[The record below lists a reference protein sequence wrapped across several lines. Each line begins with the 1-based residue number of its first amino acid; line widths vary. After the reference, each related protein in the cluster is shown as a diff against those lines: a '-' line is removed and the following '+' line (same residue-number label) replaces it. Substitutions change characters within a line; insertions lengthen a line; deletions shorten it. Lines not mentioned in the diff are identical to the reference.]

1 MAGETLLNNRYEL
14 VAQQGSGGMSV
25 IYKAVDRSL
34 GRTVAIK
41 ILRPSLTQDPAF
53 LSKFQQEARSVA
65 MMAHPNIVTVH
76 DVGSDGPTHYIVME
90 MVEGQDLKKLI
101 KTQGALPYARALDY
115 AIQICEGLGYAHRS
129 RLVHAD
135 VKPQNILIN
144 KDDVIKVTDFG
155 IAQAYTD
162 TMPQTRAEVVWGS
175 PHYFAPEQAKGEKPT
190 PASDVYSIGIVMFE
204 MFTGRLPYVGSSQR
218 ELAMAHIQE
227 DVPKAK
233 DINLSVPED
242 ISKIITKVMSKRPND
257 RYSQADQLGHILKG
271 LQERTKNASANTV
284 QRPAAP
290 PTVPNQKPVPS
301 PPSQQSSGNRP
312 PNIPRPA
319 SPDDT
324 YKYSPAPNAP
334 GSNNQQT
341 VQSPNVSRPPQ
352 PFVDNSA
359 QGLQRPQSNTGNRYQ
374 SNPAPPPQVV
384 NPDGRFNPDATG
396 GYSRP
401 FQPVQQQESDGL
413 DFVTITLVIL
423 AFIAVAGL
431 VPLYLFGVF
440 PALG

>member
-14 VAQQGSGGMSV
+14 IAQQGSGGMSV
-25 IYKAVDRSL
+25 IYKAIDRSL
-34 GRTVAIK
+34 GRTVAVK

-53 LSKFQQEARSVA
+53 LDKFQQEARSVA
-65 MMAHPNIVTVH
+65 MMSHPNVVTVH

-101 KTQGALPYARALDY
+101 KTHGALSYPKALDY
-115 AIQICEGLGYAHRS
+115 AIQICDGLGFAHRS

-175 PHYFAPEQAKGEKPT
+175 PHYFAPEQARGEKPT
-190 PASDVYSIGIVMFE
+190 PASDVYSIGVVMFE
-204 MFTGRLPYVGSSQR
+204 MFTGRLPFVGTSQR
-218 ELAMAHIQE
+218 ELAMAHIQAE
-227 DVPKAK
+227 VPKAK
-233 DINLSVPED
+233 DVNPAVPEE
-242 ISKIITKVMSKRPND
+242 ISKIIQKVMAKRPND
-257 RYSQADQLGHILKG
+257 RYREADQLGHILKG
-271 LQERTKNASANTV
+271 LQERTKSSSDRTI
-284 QRPAAP
+284 QTPPAP
-290 PTVPNQKPVPS
+290 PTVPKQSAVPS
-301 PPSQQSSGNRP
+301 HVPQPSSNRP
-312 PNIPRPA
+312 PNIPRPV
-319 SPDDT
+319 SKEDT
-324 YKYSPAPNAP
+324 YKYPSAPDAP
-334 GSNNQQT
+334 GSSNQQT
-341 VQSPNVSRPPQ
+341 IQSPSKVQPPQ
-352 PFVDNSA
+352 PFEQNYAQQARNRPLPNSS
-359 QGLQRPQSNTGNRYQ
+359 PT
-374 SNPAPPPQVV
+374 PAPPPQQNPVLT
-384 NPDGRFNPDATG
+384 PDGHFDPSKAG

-401 FQPVQQQESDGL
+401 YQPIQESEGL